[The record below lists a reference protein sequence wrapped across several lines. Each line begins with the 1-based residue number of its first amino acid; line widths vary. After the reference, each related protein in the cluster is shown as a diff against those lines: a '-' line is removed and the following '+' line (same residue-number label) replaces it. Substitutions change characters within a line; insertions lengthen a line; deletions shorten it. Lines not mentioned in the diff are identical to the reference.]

1 MVKVRTLLT
10 TSVFVF
16 GIIAVPLQA
25 IAQTVAAA
33 RSHVERFSTPEA
45 QAETLERE
53 ADAKLKA
60 NPNDAGALNSRALA
74 RMRLGRYAEALEDM
88 RGAVAVEP
96 KQAEYHANRGFA
108 LWKLGRLD
116 EAAAAERFALT
127 LDADNFTANA
137 QLGRFLLTGGNKENL
152 KESVVFLRRAL
163 QTAPQRY
170 EVRFDLLN
178 AYRALG
184 DAAQANAQLALL
196 QQARPSDPRVVYTEA
211 LLAADRNNFEDAVAL
226 FRRALALDADFTFA
240 QQDLGLA
247 LIKLARWSEAAEA
260 LSALVKA
267 QPDSAEAAY
276 LHALALY
283 NAGRKDE
290 AEREARRVFR
300 INAGAAE
307 AHALLGII
315 LASRGGTAANLEAAE
330 SLSQAVA
337 LDPNSFDAN
346 FYLGRVQYATQDYAA
361 AIATLKRAVALDERH
376 AEARFFLG
384 TAFEK
389 AGDSNSALVEY
400 ERLVALDPNSGIG
413 LTGRGAVLV
422 KQGKLDEAVAALQ
435 RAVALDDKNF
445 EAHFALG
452 RALALSERYVD
463 SVAQL
468 QQAVALLPERADA
481 RYQLGLSLRRLGRTA
496 EAAREFETVNRLNA
510 EFRSRA
516 GGM

>member
-1 MVKVRTLLT
+1 MIKVRTLLT
-10 TSVFVF
+10 VFVL
-16 GIIAVPLQA
+16 GIAAVPFHA
-25 IAQTVAAA
+25 VAQTAV

-53 ADAKLKA
+53 ANVKLKA

-74 RMRLGRYAEALEDM
+74 RMRLGRYAEALEDVS
-88 RGAVAVEP
+88 RAARAEP
-96 KQAEYHANRGFA
+96 KQAEYHATRGFA

-116 EAAAAERFALT
+116 EAVAAERLALA

-137 QLGRFLLTGGNKENL
+137 QLGRFLLMGGNEQQL
-152 KESVVFLRRAL
+152 KESIVFLRRAV
-163 QTAPQRY
+163 QIAPQRH

-184 DAAQANAQLALL
+184 DAAQANAQLVLL
-196 QQARPSDPRVVYTEA
+196 QQARPSDPRITYTEA
-211 LLAADRNNFEDAVAL
+211 LLAADRNDFEDAVTL
-226 FRRALALDADFTFA
+226 FRRALALDADFTSA
-240 QQDLGLA
+240 KQDLGLG
-247 LIKLARWSEAAEA
+247 LIKLARWSEAAEI
-260 LSALVKA
+260 LSALAKA

-283 NAGRKDE
+283 NAGRGDE
-290 AEREARRVFR
+290 AEHEARRVLR

-307 AHALLGII
+307 AHTLLGII
-315 LASRGGTAANLEAAE
+315 LASRRGANMAANAEAAE

-337 LDPNSFDAN
+337 LNPNSFDAN
-346 FYLGRVQYATQDYAA
+346 FYLGRVQYAMQGYAA
-361 AIATLKRAVALDERH
+361 AITNLKRAVALNERH

-389 AGDSNSALVEY
+389 AGDSDAALVEY
-400 ERLVALDPNSGIG
+400 ERLVTLDPNSGIG
-413 LTGRGAVLV
+413 LTGRGALLV
-422 KQGKLDEAVAALQ
+422 KQGKFDEAIVALR
-435 RAVALDDKNF
+435 RAVALDAKNF
-445 EAHFALG
+445 ESHFALG
-452 RALALSERYVD
+452 RALALSERYAD
-463 SVAQL
+463 SVAAL

-481 RYQLGLSLRRLGRTA
+481 RYQLGLSLRRLGRSA

-516 GGM
+516 FGM